1 MVAMTACAMK
11 GDRERCLEAGFDSYI
26 SKPIQIAALDEALAR
41 YARPCAA

>member
-1 MVAMTACAMK
+1 MTACAMK